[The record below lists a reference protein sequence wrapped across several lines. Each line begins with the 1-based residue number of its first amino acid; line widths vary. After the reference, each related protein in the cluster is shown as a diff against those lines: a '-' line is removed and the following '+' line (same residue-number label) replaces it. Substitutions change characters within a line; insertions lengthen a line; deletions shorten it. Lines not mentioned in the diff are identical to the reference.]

1 MFITSALISFCPPF
15 SVLPPHLL
23 RCPPNIMPSDLNP
36 PPLAAPLHSSQLMS
50 DFRWTTVCVCV
61 CASVCVCVFSCV
73 LKGSGWVARTIGP
86 PTAYCSE
93 ALSGKFPSKHH
104 GKTIKTTSKSLLL
117 SFTFFL
123 LFVLLLLL
131 PLSLYLSPFRRSTL
145 TRPSFHTSR
154 GKVLTLAAGC
164 GRSQSPCWFSFL
176 TEEESRFTYVNVT
189 VVLSLNK

>member
-1 MFITSALISFCPPF
+1 MFITSALVSFCPPF
-15 SVLPPHLL
+15 SVLPPHHL

-36 PPLAAPLHSSQLMS
+36 PPPRCPPAFLPADVRLQMNY
-50 DFRWTTVCVCV
+50 CVCMCLCV
-61 CASVCVCVFSCV
+61 SVCVFSCV

-93 ALSGKFPSKHH
+93 ALSGEFPSKHH

-123 LFVLLLLL
+123 LFVLLLLLL

-164 GRSQSPCWFSFL
+164 GRSQSPC
-176 TEEESRFTYVNVT
+176 
-189 VVLSLNK
+189 

>member
-1 MFITSALISFCPPF
+1 MISKVGNAVNVVQYSTTGVHHLCPRLLLSSFLCPPSSPPKMPSKHNAF
-15 SVLPPHLL
+15 WSQPPPSLPPCIPPSWCQTSDELL
-23 RCPPNIMPSDLNP
+23 
-36 PPLAAPLHSSQLMS
+36 
-50 DFRWTTVCVCV
+50 CVCV

-176 TEEESRFTYVNVT
+176 TE
-189 VVLSLNK
+189 